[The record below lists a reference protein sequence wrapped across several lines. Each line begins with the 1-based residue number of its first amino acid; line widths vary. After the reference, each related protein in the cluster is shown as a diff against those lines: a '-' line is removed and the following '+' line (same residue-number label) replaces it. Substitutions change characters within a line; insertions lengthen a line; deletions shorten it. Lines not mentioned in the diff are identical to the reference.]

1 MSNLEQIPRSSAHFG
16 EDLQADVWP
25 IERERIQILGR
36 SARLMAE
43 VSHPLVACA
52 ILANT
57 DFTFKRLNRTV
68 KNNVSI
74 IFGTDEEAKTNAQ
87 AVNRAHQMK
96 AEDRA
101 GAKFNVHDPEL
112 MGFVFMMRQV
122 LSLSTHQKLVGNLS
136 DSELDNYVR
145 GINAYG
151 KMFGVSKR
159 YKFNNYSA
167 LKAEY
172 HRAFSDGRIAII
184 PQTLEIKNKLSH
196 PFSNSG
202 DAAEFLL
209 GYLSLP
215 WVKKELAIPV
225 LKLLELPLNTLSTT
239 IASGLLTPELREG
252 YGVPWGKSEQVIFNS
267 LAGSLKT
274 ANHLLPKQVRFF
286 EEYRR
291 YQ

>member
-1 MSNLEQIPRSSAHFG
+1 MSSLEQIPRSSAYFG
-16 EDLQADVWP
+16 EDLQASVWP

-57 DFTFKRLNRTV
+57 DFTFEQLNRRLKT
-68 KNNVSI
+68 NVSI
-74 IFGTDEEAKTNAQ
+74 IFGTVEEARQSAQ
-87 AVNRAHQMK
+87 AVNHAHQMK
-96 AEDRA
+96 AENPV
-101 GAKFNVHDPEL
+101 GSKFNVHDPEL

-122 LSLSTHQKLVGNLS
+122 LSLNIHQKLVSNLS
-136 DSELDNYVR
+136 GSELDNYVS

-151 KMFGVSKR
+151 RMFGISKR
-159 YKFNNYSA
+159 YKFNNHSD

-172 HRAFSDGRIAII
+172 HRALTDGRIAII
-184 PQTLEIKNKLSH
+184 PQTLEIKNKMSH
-196 PFSNSG
+196 PFSNSE
-202 DAAEFLL
+202 DAAKFLL

-225 LKLLELPLNTLSTT
+225 LKLFELPLNTLSTT
-239 IASGLLTPELREG
+239 IGNGLLTPELREG
-252 YGVPWGKSEQVIFNS
+252 YAIPWGRSEQAILDLFAS
-267 LAGSLKT
+267 SIKT

-286 EEYRR
+286 DEYRR